1 LPDFKNNKKILNM
14 RNKLKM
20 NKILCLFLS
29 LIILSCGEND
39 DTADVELTD
48 PLIGVWLSE
57 GTIDDVEG
65 SFTYKYTFNL
75 DNTGSNNSTFSFDG
89 ETETENELFTWE
101 NKGLD
106 FKATSQ
112 TYNILYEG
120 DEYGGN
126 DEIYIF
132 SDDFKTFTLDTEDG
146 LIPFT
151 KQ

>member
-1 LPDFKNNKKILNM
+1 M

-29 LIILSCGEND
+29 LIILSCGKND

-57 GTIDDVEG
+57 GTIGDVEG
-65 SFTYKYTFNL
+65 SYTYKYTFTFNS
-75 DNTGSNNSTFSFDG
+75 DYTGSINSTFSDDFG
-89 ETETENELFTWE
+89 TETENGLFIWE

-120 DEYGGN
+120 DEYEGN

-132 SDDFKTFTLDTEDG
+132 SDDFKTFTLDGEDG
-146 LIPFT
+146 LIQFT

>member
-1 LPDFKNNKKILNM
+1 M

-29 LIILSCGEND
+29 LIILSCGKND

-57 GTIDDVEG
+57 GTIGDVEG
-65 SFTYKYTFNL
+65 SYTYKYTFTFNS
-75 DNTGSNNSTFSFDG
+75 DYTGSINSTFSNDYG
-89 ETETENELFTWE
+89 TETENGLFTWE

-120 DEYGGN
+120 DEYEGN

-132 SDDFKTFTLDTEDG
+132 SDDFKTFTLDGEDG
-146 LIPFT
+146 LFQFT

>member
-1 LPDFKNNKKILNM
+1 M

-39 DTADVELTD
+39 DTSDVELTD

-57 GTIDDVEG
+57 ETIDDVEG
-65 SFTYKYTFNL
+65 SYKYTLTFNS
-75 DNTGSNNSTFSFDG
+75 DYTGSINSTFSDDFG
-89 ETETENELFTWE
+89 TETENGLFTWE

-120 DEYGGN
+120 DEYEGN

-132 SDDFKTFTLDTEDG
+132 SDDFKTFTLDGEDG
-146 LIPFT
+146 LIQFT

>member
-1 LPDFKNNKKILNM
+1 M

-29 LIILSCGEND
+29 LIILSCGKND

-57 GTIDDVEG
+57 GTINDVEG
-65 SFTYKYTFNL
+65 SYTYKYTFTFNS
-75 DNTGSNNSTFSFDG
+75 DYTGSINSTFSNDYG
-89 ETETENELFTWE
+89 TETENGLFTWV

-132 SDDFKTFTLDTEDG
+132 SDDFKTFTLDGEDG
-146 LIPFT
+146 LFQFT

>member
-1 LPDFKNNKKILNM
+1 MRNKFKMKKILY
-14 RNKLKM
+14 
-20 NKILCLFLS
+20 LFLS

-48 PLIGVWLSE
+48 PMIGVWLSE
-57 GTIDDVEG
+57 GTIEDVEG
-65 SFTYKYTFNL
+65 SYTYKYTFTFNS
-75 DNTGSNNSTFSFDG
+75 DNTGSINQTFSFDG
-89 ETETENELFTWE
+89 ETETEDGLFTWE

-120 DEYGGN
+120 DGYGDDGL
-126 DEIYIF
+126 YIF
-132 SDDFKTFTLDTEDG
+132 SVDFKTFTTEGEDG
-146 LIPFT
+146 LILFT

>member
-1 LPDFKNNKKILNM
+1 MNFKIIKKILNM

-39 DTADVELTD
+39 DTSDVELTD

-57 GTIDDVEG
+57 ETIDDVEG
-65 SFTYKYTFNL
+65 SYKYTLTFNS
-75 DNTGSNNSTFSFDG
+75 DYTGSINSTFSDDFG
-89 ETETENELFTWE
+89 TETENGLFTWE

-120 DEYGGN
+120 DEYEGN

-132 SDDFKTFTLDTEDG
+132 SDDFKTFTLDGEDG
-146 LIPFT
+146 LIQFT

>member
-1 LPDFKNNKKILNM
+1 MKKILTM
-14 RNKLKM
+14 K
-20 NKILCLFLS
+20 KILCLFLS

-48 PLIGVWLSE
+48 PMIGVWLSE
-57 GTIDDVEG
+57 GTIEDGQG
-65 SFTYKYTFNL
+65 SYTYKYTFTFNS
-75 DNTGSNNSTFSFDG
+75 DNTGSINQTFSFDG
-89 ETETENELFTWE
+89 ETETEDGLFTWE

-120 DEYGGN
+120 DEYGG
-126 DEIYIF
+126 DDGLYIF
-132 SDDFKTFTLDTEDG
+132 SDDFKTFTTEGEDG
-146 LIPFT
+146 LILFT